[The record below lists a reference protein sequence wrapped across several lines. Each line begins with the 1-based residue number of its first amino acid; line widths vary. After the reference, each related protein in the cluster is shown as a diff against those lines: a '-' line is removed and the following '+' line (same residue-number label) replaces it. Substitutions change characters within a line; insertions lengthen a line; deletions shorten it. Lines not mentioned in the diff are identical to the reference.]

1 MPLSTTPAHDTPDS
15 DEEEARLRMIWNEQ
29 RKLEATFINNLG
41 VATVAAGAIT
51 PLLANLYGVS
61 DAPPLS
67 WLTNGWLI
75 PIVMVAGFGLN
86 ALAVHWLKGLE

>member
-1 MPLSTTPAHDTPDS
+1 MTYLTTPAPDAPDTAED
-15 DEEEARLRMIWNEQ
+15 EARLRMIWNEQ
-29 RKLEATFINNLG
+29 RKLEALFINNLG

-51 PLLANLYGVS
+51 PLLANLYGVA

-75 PIVMVAGFGLN
+75 PIVMMVGFGLN